1 MNANIFI
8 LSISKENKMNFD
20 ALTLGGFLLTILIAG
35 LLLAIHAANDRLSQ
49 LHRRLRG
56 CGTC

>member
-1 MNANIFI
+1 
-8 LSISKENKMNFD
+8 MNFD

-35 LLLAIHAANDRLSQ
+35 LLLAIHATNDRLSQ
-49 LHRRLRG
+49 IHRRLKG